1 MGVPRPTM
9 RGVSNSEKPTGDSI
23 PPVDAFLAQPAFHA
37 REDSPSHSSTEQQH
51 FTAPS
56 GLWHRFGRRLTHFL
70 FEKESATY
78 SSISP
83 RTSDGN
89 RTKIF
94 FFNGN
99 GRGR

>member
-1 MGVPRPTM
+1 MDK
-9 RGVSNSEKPTGDSI
+9 SEDRTERDPID
-23 PPVDAFLAQPAFHA
+23 DFLAQPAHHYD
-37 REDSPSHSSTEQQH
+37 EDADIQRDDGAAVGPKMSFKQ
-51 FTAPS
+51 
-56 GLWHRFGRRLTHFL
+56 RLRHFL
-70 FEKESATY
+70 FEKSPSPY

-83 RTSDGN
+83 RKADGT